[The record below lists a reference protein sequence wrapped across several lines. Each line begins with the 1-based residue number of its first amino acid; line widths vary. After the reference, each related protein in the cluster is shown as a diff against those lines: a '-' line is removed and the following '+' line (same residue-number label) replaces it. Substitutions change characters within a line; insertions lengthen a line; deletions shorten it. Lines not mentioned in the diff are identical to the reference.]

1 MVPVPALTFRI
12 FVQQLEFYA
21 FHGATDEEQAIGH
34 RYTMDI
40 ELRVLGNAPESDDL
54 ADTVDYGELA
64 SRAVGWAT
72 EKQFRLVERA
82 ADHVLRSLMAA
93 YPQVQIATLTLAKR
107 LPPTPHICESAGVSL
122 TLGRQDVG

>member
-12 FVQQLEFYA
+12 FIQQLEFYA

-40 ELRVLGNAPESDDL
+40 ELRVLGNALESDDL
-54 ADTVDYGELA
+54 DGTVDYGELA
-64 SRAVGWAT
+64 SRAVNWAT
-72 EKQFRLVERA
+72 ERQFRLVERA

-107 LPPTPHICESAGVSL
+107 LPPTPNICESAGVSL